1 VSRFKRFFIIPRF
14 LKTLRTFSKFLP
26 SVVYIRDVEYYKTK
40 NTDDFAACRRDND
53 DDDDALNIISV

>member
-1 VSRFKRFFIIPRF
+1 
-14 LKTLRTFSKFLP
+14 LRTFSKFLP

-40 NTDDFAACRRDND
+40 ITDDFAACRRDKDDDDDD